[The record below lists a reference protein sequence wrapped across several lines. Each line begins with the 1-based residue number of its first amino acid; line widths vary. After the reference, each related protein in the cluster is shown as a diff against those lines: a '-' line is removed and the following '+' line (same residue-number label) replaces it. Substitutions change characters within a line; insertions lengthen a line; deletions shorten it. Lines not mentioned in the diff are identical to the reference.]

1 MSESR
6 EDANFKHFYCI
17 LIQTLKLSLS
27 FLAILMAKFFPYFIT
42 NRILYKFVN
51 VKRMSNRLKSI
62 KFNNVHRSSTKCL
75 IVYAREKLENVVV

>member
-1 MSESR
+1 
-6 EDANFKHFYCI
+6 
-17 LIQTLKLSLS
+17 
-27 FLAILMAKFFPYFIT
+27 MAKFFPYFIT